1 MKQFKKKLKGMTLVE
16 VVIAIA
22 VFAIMGALLVTAA
35 NLINVHLKSTN
46 QLNAKVAEQG
56 PIAEAQY
63 NGTGVAYAVAGGTTQ
78 IEVKYGGSKEI
89 KLNGQAYSLRDEV
102 NDPVNEDIP
111 NDGLNFKFIRDIQPE
126 PTTVP
131 TP

>member
-63 NGTGVAYAVAGGTTQ
+63 IGTGVAYAVAGGTTQ

>member
-63 NGTGVAYAVAGGTTQ
+63 NGAAYPVAGGTTQ
-78 IEVKYGGSKEI
+78 IEVKYGGSKETLRI
-89 KLNGQAYSLRDEV
+89 SYQNLAFLLFSLLYG
-102 NDPVNEDIP
+102 IF
-111 NDGLNFKFIRDIQPE
+111 LL
-126 PTTVP
+126 
-131 TP
+131 

>member
-63 NGTGVAYAVAGGTTQ
+63 NGAAYPVAGGTTQ

-102 NDPVNEDIP
+102 NDPLNEDIP

-131 TP
+131 TT